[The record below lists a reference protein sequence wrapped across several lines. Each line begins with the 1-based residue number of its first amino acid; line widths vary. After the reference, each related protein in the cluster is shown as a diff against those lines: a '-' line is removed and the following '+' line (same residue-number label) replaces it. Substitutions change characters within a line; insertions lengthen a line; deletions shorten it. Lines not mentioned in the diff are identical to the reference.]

1 MAEELSSGDKKNKK
15 VLFVLPS
22 LLPGGAEHQTINQI
36 NYLVEKG
43 YKNIR
48 LAILSN
54 RLFLFDKIKLSR
66 ENILLVEDNDEV
78 NISGGMMKVLP
89 GISRRLARYAKKENI
104 TDIIAILPMAHLA
117 CRLAKLNYFFS
128 FKKQPALN
136 VYYRSV
142 TYEISPMDTF
152 FKKAFNKFN
161 SLLARFFDNRSLF
174 ISKAVDEDIRGNF
187 YVPASL
193 VLPNSLPEL
202 DISGEEGKTFL
213 ASRGLWKEGRYLI
226 LVPGRLQLKKG
237 HSFFISSFKLFVE
250 QRSISP
256 DQVKVIFAGEG
267 PLREVVEAE
276 IASSGMQDYIDVCG
290 FVENK
295 ILLSLYK
302 SVDLIIIP
310 SLHEGF
316 GNVAI
321 EGLMQ
326 KSLLLVS
333 DTGGLSE
340 IIRDGENG
348 FKFQTNDRAS
358 FLDKLS
364 YIYDNRHTELIDR
377 EALHR
382 EFLSKYTLESQMKK
396 IQEFCGF

>member
-22 LLPGGAEHQTINQI
+22 LLPGGAEHQTINQV

-54 RLFLFDKIKLSR
+54 RLFLIDKIKLSR
-66 ENILLVEDNDEV
+66 ENILLFEDNDEV

-104 TDIIAILPMAHLA
+104 TDIIAILPLAHLA

-142 TYEISPMDTF
+142 TYEISPMDSF

-174 ISKAVDEDIRGNF
+174 ISKAVYEDIRGNF

-364 YIYDNRHTELIDR
+364 YIYVNRHTELIDR